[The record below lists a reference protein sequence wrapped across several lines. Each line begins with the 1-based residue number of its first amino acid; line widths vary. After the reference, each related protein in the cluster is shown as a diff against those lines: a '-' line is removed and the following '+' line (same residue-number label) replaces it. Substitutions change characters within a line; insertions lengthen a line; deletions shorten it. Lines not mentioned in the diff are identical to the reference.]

1 VPYWKTTLV
10 LKPFGFTVPV
20 RVADVVE
27 MLVGEP
33 VVTVGA
39 TPAASVEKLTIVPL

>member
-20 RVADVVE
+20 NVAEDVE

-33 VVTVGA
+33 VVAVGA
-39 TPAASVEKLTIVPL
+39 TPDVNVEKLTIRPL